1 MPTLPPLPIDPYRPR
16 ISELLRK
23 SPVFLLEAPP
33 GTGKSTRV
41 PLWALD
47 ALPGRVLLLEPRRAA
62 ARMLARHLAN
72 LTGGTVGGLVGIAM
86 RQETRVSRSTRLLV
100 VTEGVF
106 TRMITDE
113 QSLSGVS
120 CVLFDEFHE
129 RSIASDTGLALALES
144 QSILRPD
151 LHLGIL
157 SATLDRESLKKIL
170 PDAPEV
176 VSPAPGYPVRTV
188 YAPDRTPGLFSLTDR
203 LRHLPLH
210 MAGVILNCLRE
221 TSSSVLAFLPGSA
234 EIRRTAEALEGQIPE
249 GCAVF
254 PLLGNLSAREQD
266 AALAPAPEGQRKIV
280 LATDIAETSLTIQG
294 VSTVVDSGLQRRPRW
309 DAASGRTRLVT
320 QTIPLSSARQ
330 RQGRAGR
337 LCPGLCVRLWSRESE
352 KGMAPF
358 ARPEILEADLTPL
371 AMDLALWGAAPG
383 DLSFVTPPPAAAME
397 SARRTLSALGI
408 LDREGRITPFGR
420 DAAALAID
428 PRPACALAAA
438 KNGSDAALAALA
450 CACLEEDD
458 TAKHTQTDITP
469 VLDAVLG
476 RKRPG
481 AARILDFAR
490 VLLNRRK
497 RSVPT
502 KNRGQEDPEN
512 CAARLL
518 RSAGACGRV
527 LLPGFADRIAM
538 RQDGCGAGSPAPGG
552 ERQSVYLLRGG
563 SRVLVPAAS
572 PLAGSKFILALDT
585 RGQAGSGYQI
595 LNLGASLAENDLTA
609 FAKSFLRR
617 ETSVTAD
624 RNGKVQVRERLL
636 LDSIVLED
644 RMQPDPD
651 PEAIRAALLALVKK
665 EGISLLSPDDR
676 CREWQARVLL
686 LRRLRGKEWP
696 DLSDE
701 GLAACLDDWLPPL
714 LEGVRDLR
722 KIPAGSILRAWQ
734 GLLPWNLAKQLESL
748 APVLW
753 KAPSGREHPISYTGD
768 GPRISVKLQECF
780 GLTAS
785 PVLPCGAPVTLLL
798 TSPSGAPLAA
808 TRDLAFFWKEAYPSV
823 RAEMR
828 GRYPKHPWT
837 ENPLEALPTAFT
849 NRKLAAMAAG
859 KTAHDVSPAKKKKR

>member
-16 ISELLRK
+16 ITGLLRE

-188 YAPDRTPGLFSLTDR
+188 YAPDRTPGLFSLMDR
-203 LRHLPLH
+203 LRHLPQH

-221 TSSSVLAFLPGSA
+221 TNSSVLAFLPGSA
-234 EIRRTAEALEGQIPE
+234 EIRRTAEALEGRLPE

-266 AALAPAPEGQRKIV
+266 AALAPSPEGRRKVV
-280 LATDIAETSLTIQG
+280 LATDIAETSLTIRG
-294 VSTVVDSGLQRRPRW
+294 VNTVVDSGLQRRPHW

-337 LCPGLCVRLWSRESE
+337 LCPGLCVRLWSQESE

-371 AMDLALWGAAPG
+371 AMDLALWGSAPEE
-383 DLSFVTPPPAAAME
+383 LSFVTPPPAAAME

-408 LDREGRITPFGR
+408 LDRAGRITSFGR
-420 DAAALAID
+420 EAAALAID
-428 PRPACALAAA
+428 PRSACALAAA

-450 CACLEEDD
+450 CSCLEEDD
-458 TAKHTQTDITP
+458 AAKHTQTDITP

-476 RKRPG
+476 RKRPD

-490 VLLNRRK
+490 VLLSRRK
-497 RSVPT
+497 RSTPQ
-502 KNRGQEDPEN
+502 KAREPEDPEN
-512 CAARLL
+512 CAGRLL
-518 RSAGACGRV
+518 RNAGACGRV
-527 LLPGFADRIAM
+527 LLPGFADHIAM
-538 RQDGCGAGSPAPGG
+538 RQDGCSADSHTPGG

-572 PLAGSKFILALDT
+572 PLAGSRFILALDT

-595 LNLGASLAENDLTA
+595 LNLGAGLAEDDLRA
-609 FAKSFLRR
+609 FARPFLRR
-617 ETSVTAD
+617 ETSVTTD
-624 RNGKVQVRERLL
+624 RTGKVQVRERLL
-636 LDSIVLED
+636 LDSIVLEE

-651 PEAIRAALLALVKK
+651 PEIFRTALVTLVKK
-665 EGISLLSPDDR
+665 EGIGLLSLDDH
-676 CREWQARVLL
+676 CREWQTRVLL
-686 LRRLRGKEWP
+686 LRRLRGEEWP

-714 LEGVRDLR
+714 LRDVRDLR

-734 GLLPWNLAKQLESL
+734 GLLPWNLAKQLEDL

-753 KAPSGREHPISYTGD
+753 KAPSGREHPISYTGE
-768 GPRISVKLQECF
+768 GPHISVKLQECF
-780 GLTAS
+780 GLTTS
-785 PVLPCGAPVTLLL
+785 PILPCGAPVTLLL
-798 TSPSGAPLAA
+798 TSPSGAPLAE

-828 GRYPKHPWT
+828 GRYPKHPWP

-859 KTAHDVSPAKKKKR
+859 RAAHDVSPAKKKKR

>member
-1 MPTLPPLPIDPYRPR
+1 
-16 ISELLRK
+16 
-23 SPVFLLEAPP
+23 
-33 GTGKSTRV
+33 
-41 PLWALD
+41 
-47 ALPGRVLLLEPRRAA
+47 
-62 ARMLARHLAN
+62 
-72 LTGGTVGGLVGIAM
+72 
-86 RQETRVSRSTRLLV
+86 
-100 VTEGVF
+100 
-106 TRMITDE
+106 
-113 QSLSGVS
+113 
-120 CVLFDEFHE
+120 
-129 RSIASDTGLALALES
+129 
-144 QSILRPD
+144 
-151 LHLGIL
+151 
-157 SATLDRESLKKIL
+157 
-170 PDAPEV
+170 
-176 VSPAPGYPVRTV
+176 
-188 YAPDRTPGLFSLTDR
+188 
-203 LRHLPLH
+203 
-210 MAGVILNCLRE
+210 
-221 TSSSVLAFLPGSA
+221 
-234 EIRRTAEALEGQIPE
+234 
-249 GCAVF
+249 
-254 PLLGNLSAREQD
+254 
-266 AALAPAPEGQRKIV
+266 
-280 LATDIAETSLTIQG
+280 
-294 VSTVVDSGLQRRPRW
+294 
-309 DAASGRTRLVT
+309 
-320 QTIPLSSARQ
+320 
-330 RQGRAGR
+330 
-337 LCPGLCVRLWSRESE
+337 
-352 KGMAPF
+352 
-358 ARPEILEADLTPL
+358 
-371 AMDLALWGAAPG
+371 MDLALWGAAPG

-469 VLDAVLG
+469 ALDAVLG

-502 KNRGQEDPEN
+502 KNREQEDPEN
-512 CAARLL
+512 CTARLL

-701 GLAACLDDWLPPL
+701 GLAACL
-714 LEGVRDLR
+714 
-722 KIPAGSILRAWQ
+722 
-734 GLLPWNLAKQLESL
+734 
-748 APVLW
+748 
-753 KAPSGREHPISYTGD
+753 
-768 GPRISVKLQECF
+768 
-780 GLTAS
+780 
-785 PVLPCGAPVTLLL
+785 
-798 TSPSGAPLAA
+798 
-808 TRDLAFFWKEAYPSV
+808 
-823 RAEMR
+823 
-828 GRYPKHPWT
+828 
-837 ENPLEALPTAFT
+837 
-849 NRKLAAMAAG
+849 
-859 KTAHDVSPAKKKKR
+859 